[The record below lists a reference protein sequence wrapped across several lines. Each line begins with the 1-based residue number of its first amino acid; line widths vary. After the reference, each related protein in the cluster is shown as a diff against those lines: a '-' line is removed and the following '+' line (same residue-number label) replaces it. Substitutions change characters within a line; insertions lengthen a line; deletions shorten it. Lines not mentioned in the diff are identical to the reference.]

1 MNAKNKHYL
10 CSMNK
15 PETFLSAVPK
25 PYQDL
30 ARLLQQMGEEN
41 QISEGNSVEIIT
53 SGLRKRELLLEDIR
67 QARSFIHIEY
77 FRFGNDKGG
86 REVRDLLI
94 QKAREGVE
102 VRFLNNN
109 WSGVVAIPNSYW
121 KPLKDAGAQII
132 PFTHVCHGVR
142 KWLYRINHQQHR
154 KVVVIDGQVAYT
166 GGMNLND
173 NYFFRWRD
181 THMRITGPAV
191 AHLNASFMA
200 SWRGSDGRFNYP
212 PSHYFPEPVVQ
223 EAPLRNQVLQLVSD
237 APESPESAMLAAY
250 CHILDHAVRYVYIQT
265 PYFVPPK
272 SLLEALTRAAQR
284 GVDVRLILP
293 RDVDTPLLGPC
304 NRTFYAEC
312 LSGGVRIGERNGAFT
327 HSKTLVADDNL
338 CIIGASNL
346 DNRSFR
352 INYEINVI
360 NYGSEAAR
368 YARELFLSEM
378 QEVQEWTLAEW
389 LRSRRWYHAAFSRLV
404 RLFAP
409 LL

>member
-1 MNAKNKHYL
+1 
-10 CSMNK
+10 MNK
-15 PETFLSAVPK
+15 PETALSAVPK

-30 ARLLQQMGEEN
+30 ARLLSQMGEEN
-41 QISEGNSVEIIT
+41 QVSEGNSLEIIT

-77 FRFGNDKGG
+77 FRFGNDKAG
-86 REVRDLLI
+86 REVRNLLI
-94 QKAREGVE
+94 RKAREGVE

-109 WSGVVAIPNSYW
+109 WSGIVAIPNSYW
-121 KPLKDAGAQII
+121 KPLIEAGAEVI
-132 PFTHVCHGVR
+132 PFTHIRHGVR

-200 SWRGSDGRFNYP
+200 SWRESDGRFSYP
-212 PSHYFPEPVVQ
+212 PAHYSPEPCVQ
-223 EAPLRNQVLQLVSD
+223 EAPFRNQLLQLVSD
-237 APESPESAMLAAY
+237 SPEAPASAMLAAY
-250 CHILDHAVRYVYIQT
+250 CWILDHARRYVYLQT

-272 SLLEALTRAAQR
+272 PLLEALTRAAKR
-284 GVDVRLILP
+284 GVDVWLILP
-293 RDVDTPLLGPC
+293 RNVDTPLLGPC
-304 NRTFYAEC
+304 NRTYYTEC
-312 LSGGVRIGERNGAFT
+312 LSGGVRVGERSGAFT
-327 HSKTLVADDNL
+327 HSKTLVADDDL

-352 INYEINVI
+352 INYEMNTI
-360 NYGSEAAR
+360 NYGSEAAL
-368 YARELFLSEM
+368 YAKEQFLSDP
-378 QEVQEWTLAEW
+378 QDVKEWTLPEW
-389 LRSRRWYHAAFSRLV
+389 TRCRRWYHAAFYWLV